1 MNKINWN
8 KCDKDIIEMNITGPN
23 YWGGP
28 RQYGACR
35 QRFLSELYSGLSYD
49 KRKKTKNNL
58 FNYGVF
64 QTKLEPHQFYLLKD

>member
-1 MNKINWN
+1 MNKIIWN

-28 RQYGACR
+28 RQYGDCR

-49 KRKKTKNNL
+49 KREKNNL
-58 FNYGVF
+58 FKYGVF
-64 QTKLEPHQFYLLKD
+64 